1 MANPVGSAVNAVK
14 SELKIS
20 KIVAFI
26 VMLIIAGFILRWLSQ
41 RFPAVANVNPLK

>member
-1 MANPVGSAVNAVK
+1 MVDPIKSTVSEIK

-20 KIVAFI
+20 KIAAFI
-26 VMLIIAGFILRWLSQ
+26 VMLIVVGFILRFLSQ